1 MKTKL
6 TLQQET
12 YPLLMIGKCTD
23 SLVLFFKHKEGVL
36 IQNYKD
42 KLSTEDTII
51 SMHSSNWHL
60 ETFVKLQGKH
70 TIILEPK
77 ESYPRYRK
85 CRTSDMIVL
94 FQDEDSGIVVH
105 PNEAGT
111 PVGFYSRAWFQRSF
125 EDVTGELIISN

>member
-12 YPLLMIGKCTD
+12 YPLLMINMHTD
-23 SLVLFFKHKEGVL
+23 SLVLFFKHQEGIL
-36 IQNYKD
+36 IRHND
-42 KLSTEDTII
+42 CELNTEDTVIG
-51 SMHSSNWHL
+51 MHSSTWAMDR
-60 ETFVKLQGKH
+60 FSKLQGKH
-70 TIILEPK
+70 TIIFEPK

-125 EDVTGELIISN
+125 EDVKGELIISN